1 MRYELPPG
9 LTDEEVIDALVQ
21 KYPELAEALE
31 GRLKAA
37 PTTKGPTTAIPVSKL
52 L

>member
-1 MRYELPPG
+1 LIE
-9 LTDEEVIDALVQ
+9 T
-21 KYPELAEALE
+21 YPEIGEIVK

-37 PTTKGPTTAIPVSKL
+37 PATKGPTTAIPVSKL